1 MANQGRLVGT
11 KLLLMGSKAFREDK
25 LPTEVAL
32 KIGEAIARNMTIL
45 VGEALGA
52 CRLYQDY
59 LQSKGYRN
67 VIVGH
72 AKNMR
77 YNSGNWKTMQYGID
91 LKERERGMIEDC
103 DSAIV
108 IWTDNSGVIAE
119 NLELLKNL
127 GRPTFVYEHSTRT
140 NTAEVGWLD
149 PKRTYD
155 PYYHMKEYFRKK
167 KRRNRQFASS
177 HGDL

>member
-1 MANQGRLVGT
+1 MANQERLAGT
-11 KLLLMGSKAFREDK
+11 KLLLMGSKAFRAER
-25 LPTEVAL
+25 LLAEVAS
-32 KIGEAIARNMTIL
+32 KIDEAIARNMTIL

-52 CRLYQDY
+52 CRLYQNY
-59 LQSKGYRN
+59 LQSKGYKN

-72 AKNMR
+72 AKSMR
-77 YNSGNWKTMQYGID
+77 YNAGNWKTVKYGDD

-108 IWTDNSGVIAE
+108 IWTDTSRVIAE

-127 GRPTFVYEHSTRT
+127 GKPTFLCEHSTRT
-140 NTAEVGWLD
+140 STIEVGWLD

-155 PYYHMKEYFRKK
+155 PYYPMKEYFRKK
-167 KRRNRQFASS
+167 KQQNKKFASS
-177 HGDL
+177 HGGL